1 MPMTIT
7 RRHFLGLTSLGI
19 AGTAAALAGG
29 GPAWAQ
35 SASEAKA
42 SEAALLKARPRKPTQ
57 PVKPGLQELG
67 LAKGRDGIFAVPK
80 NYNPNKP
87 VPFMLMLHGALGR
100 TDGLIRFCKEA
111 AGAGIAIVAPD
122 SRGRTWD
129 FAVDGTG
136 TDLPFIDRA
145 LDFMF
150 QRVAVDPR
158 HLAIAGFSDG
168 ASYGLS
174 IGLPNGDLF
183 SHIVAFSPGF
193 MQPPSRQGKP
203 EIWVS
208 HGTRDEILPVESSRS
223 RIVPQLKQWGY
234 MVTYREFDGPHDVL
248 PELSKEAFRW
258 VKGIKS

>member
-1 MPMTIT
+1 MPVTIT
-7 RRHFLGLTSLGI
+7 RRRFLGLTSLGI

-29 GPAWAQ
+29 DSAGAQ
-35 SASEAKA
+35 GASEATA
-42 SEAALLKARPRKPTQ
+42 SEAARLKARPRKPTQ

-67 LAKGRDGIFAVPK
+67 LAKGQDGIFAVPR
-80 NYNPNKP
+80 NYKPNKP
-87 VPFMLMLHGALGR
+87 VPFMLMLQGALGR
-100 TDGLIRFCKEA
+100 TNELIRFCKEA

-122 SRGRTWD
+122 FRGRTWD

-203 EIWVS
+203 AIWVA
-208 HGTRDEILPVESSRS
+208 HGDRDEILPVDLSRS
-223 RIVPQLKQWGY
+223 RIVPQLSRWGY
-234 MVTYREFDGPHDVL
+234 DVRYREFAGPHDVS
-248 PELSKEAFRW
+248 PELAQEAFRW
-258 VKGIKS
+258 VKG